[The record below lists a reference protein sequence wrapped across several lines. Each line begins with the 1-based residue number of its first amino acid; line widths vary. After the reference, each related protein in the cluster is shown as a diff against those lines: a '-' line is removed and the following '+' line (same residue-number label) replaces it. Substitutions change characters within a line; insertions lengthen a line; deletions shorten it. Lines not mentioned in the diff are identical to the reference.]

1 MNHVYWLNHEL
12 FFFFFTSFITLA
24 DLRILD
30 CSRNQI
36 ENVPPVLAQMESL
49 EQLYLRHNKL
59 QYLPELP
66 CCKTLKVNQTHSGR
80 ISYDCLKRNTNTWLF
95 VYLKDLFCGNN
106 QIEVLEADHLK
117 HLSALSFLELRDNKV
132 KSLPEEITLLQGL
145 ERLDLTNND
154 ISRCW
159 THVIACIL

>member
-1 MNHVYWLNHEL
+1 
-12 FFFFFTSFITLA
+12 
-24 DLRILD
+24 
-30 CSRNQI
+30 
-36 ENVPPVLAQMESL
+36 ME
-49 EQLYLRHNKL
+49 
-59 QYLPELP
+59 
-66 CCKTLKVNQTHSGR
+66 R
-80 ISYDCLKRNTNTWLF
+80 ISYECLKKERLTQGLF
-95 VYLKDLFCGNN
+95 VCLKDLFCGNN

-159 THVIACIL
+159 TYVIACIL